1 MSRIAVLQVAD
12 TGPLESLVV
21 MLRSVG
27 YECRLPNAGLRD
39 QLRTAGLDNV
49 EEIDRLVSHWGY
61 ERPFDLPEAGISD
74 LLNPHAIYVDVKAHR
89 NGAKVAERWGSDLRR
104 RTLWYRINGAAPEIV
119 PNKAGG
125 HRGDEVNLWCPVLT
139 PNQWY
144 HDDPSMY
151 PKYWD
156 GKSPTGPEWGGMA
169 YTCWPPFYRFA
180 DYGFPR
186 GVQESIKG
194 TLGKTTYEP
203 PMCLVHNL
211 AGWGYG
217 ALVSSFR
224 ERLGVRLYGVRSPD
238 GLINHREI
246 PRKLAFSLAYVHL
259 KSSDAPGYALYEAL
273 AAGCPVICTR
283 RLIWRCR
290 MGELLIPG
298 ETCLTFDRET
308 HEGLT
313 DEDVRT
319 CTKEVGDHLERLK
332 DPVYNAQIG
341 EAGRARL
348 KEVMWSA
355 DKPTD
360 VESLKKFMV
369 RHYGEV

>member
-27 YECRLPNAGLRD
+27 YECRLPNAGLRE
-39 QLRTAGLDNV
+39 QLRRIECDNV

-61 ERPFDLPEAGISD
+61 DRPFDLPEAGVADILHPLS
-74 LLNPHAIYVDVKAHR
+74 LYVDVKAHR
-89 NGAKVAERWGSDLRR
+89 NGPRVAGAWNGNLRQ
-104 RTLWYRINGAAPEIV
+104 RTLWYRINGTAPEIV
-119 PNKAGG
+119 PGK
-125 HRGDEVNLWCPVLT
+125 GDEVNLWCPILT

-144 HDDPSMY
+144 HEDPSSF
-151 PKYWD
+151 PKFWD
-156 GKSPTGPEWGGMA
+156 GKSPSGPEWGGMA
-169 YTCWPPFYRFA
+169 YTCWPPFYRFK
-180 DYGFPR
+180 DYDHRR
-186 GVQESIKG
+186 GPTREGQ
-194 TLGKTTYEP
+194 TTFQYDP

-217 ALVSSFR
+217 ALTSSFR

-246 PRKLAFSLAYVHL
+246 PRRLAFALAYVHL

-298 ETCLTFDRET
+298 ETCLVFDRET

-313 DEDVRT
+313 EEDVRT
-319 CTKEVGDHLERLK
+319 CTKEVGDHLEKLK
-332 DPVYNAQIG
+332 DPAYNAQIG

-348 KEVMWSA
+348 QKVMWSA
-355 DKPTD
+355 DKPQD
-360 VESLKKFMV
+360 VESLKQFMV